1 MSFIEIQAHSFL
13 IHVSNFMSKIIAN
26 KLVLIKFAPK
36 NNNKHIKIK
45 EMKIKLTLLAVLLAG
60 SSILAGTRMDI
71 VNARCKTLSEA
82 MAVMHQQ
89 TNKPF
94 AADGRGDN
102 GFDNL
107 GLALF
112 LYKQMGID
120 LPEDMIKLSEVG
132 KKVTKIT
139 KMLPGDIVFFA
150 NPQNKKEI
158 YRMGIVQSVSI
169 DGLSFTLF
177 YADEKDGIVRIAH
190 SSEDAFNGRFKQANR
205 IVSDSELNSIRAE
218 HEKDL
223 ANIEKAKA
231 NLVKAQNAVVE
242 AEENLKQ
249 MEETY
254 AKKNEEPII
263 VK

>member
-1 MSFIEIQAHSFL
+1 
-13 IHVSNFMSKIIAN
+13 
-26 KLVLIKFAPK
+26 
-36 NNNKHIKIK
+36 
-45 EMKIKLTLLAVLLAG
+45 MKIRLTLLAVLLAG
-60 SSILAGTRMDI
+60 SSVFAGTRMDI
-71 VNARCKTLSEA
+71 VNARCKTVGEA

-94 AADGRGDN
+94 VANGRGDD
-102 GFDNL
+102 GFDNV

-112 LYKQMGID
+112 LFKQLGID
-120 LPEDMIKLSEVG
+120 LPEDMLQMSELG
-132 KKVTKIT
+132 KVITKIP
-139 KMLPGDIVFFA
+139 KMQPGDIVFFG

-205 IVSDSELNSIRAE
+205 IVSDSELNNVRAE

-231 NLVKAQNAVVE
+231 NLVKAQSAVVA
-242 AEENLKQ
+242 AEEALKA
-249 MEETY
+249 MEDTY
-254 AKKNEEPII
+254 AKKNEDPIT